1 MPTSFLERASRKL
14 PEAEGVHE
22 ESVRQSIKR
31 GLERMKKTFLIFF
44 SFSPLGNDEKMSR
57 FMKGDILLSA
67 DKQRRP
73 RA

>member
-1 MPTSFLERASRKL
+1 MKGDIASRNCRGRGRTR
-14 PEAEGVHE
+14 GVCPPVDQAWPGAHE
-22 ESVRQSIKR
+22 KN
-31 GLERMKKTFLIFF
+31 FLIF

-57 FMKGDILLSA
+57 FMKEDILLSA